1 MSKIAGMIR
10 TSDSV
15 RRLMMMKR
23 RGGTGVIWNEWNISL
38 NTVSQCLGLW
48 WSKSLIKRE
57 DGAAILTSG
66 VLSNCRLEPSGI
78 QWFNNE
84 KLAFTS

>member
-23 RGGTGVIWNEWNISL
+23 RGGTGVIWNEWN
-38 NTVSQCLGLW
+38 
-48 WSKSLIKRE
+48 
-57 DGAAILTSG
+57 AILTSG